1 MSVRSERAA
10 AIALASIRT
19 AVCAYRAA
27 AQSFVSDEAFT
38 FNNFIAGSWRD
49 LYFQYDANNHLLYSI
64 FAKIS
69 MLLFGDSE
77 FALRLPSVMAGFFL
91 MLGVW
96 RILENVD
103 SGPVR
108 WVAFLAIGLHP
119 LMFDFSSAARGY
131 SLAMALVVWALFGA
145 MTQRY
150 KTAAVLAGLGITANL
165 SAVIPA
171 LGLLTACLFLGEGS
185 FSQRLLRTARMGLL
199 AAVPVLI
206 VCAGALPLMHGYFFY
221 AGIPAL
227 SDSLHNLVYGSIFA
241 STRIGLFG
249 TWNAAGVLTFGV
261 LPAIVLFITIASLVA
276 WRKGERR
283 ELIPA
288 VTLGVAGLG
297 MIAAHYLIGMNYP
310 IDRTGLIVMVLFG
323 LSWAVAS
330 DGSNRLFRGVNL
342 ILGIL
347 LAIQFGTQF
356 HTSYFQIWPYDRSIK
371 TIAREVEEQTRDKPP
386 GSVSIGASWIHQSA
400 LEYYRVHDRAAAL
413 KPVPRLEVTRTT
425 GQDFYVLNEQDK
437 DFDSVHSRAI
447 LFWDPFAGVAL
458 AK

>member
-1 MSVRSERAA
+1 VSVRSERAV
-10 AIALASIRT
+10 AIAFASIRT

-27 AQSFVSDEAFT
+27 TQSFVSDEAFT

-64 FAKIS
+64 LSKLS
-69 MLLFGDSE
+69 MSVFGSSE
-77 FALRLPSVMAGFFL
+77 FALRLPSVIAGFFL

-103 SGPVR
+103 SWAIR
-108 WVAFLAIGLHP
+108 WVAFIAIGLHP
-119 LMFDFSSAARGY
+119 LMFDFSAAARGY
-131 SLAMALVVWALFGA
+131 SLAMALVVWALLAGI
-145 MTQRY
+145 TQRY
-150 KTAAVLAGLGITANL
+150 KTAGILAGLAIGANF

-171 LGLLTACLFLGEGS
+171 LGFLTACLVLGEGP
-185 FSQRLLRTARMGLL
+185 FTRRLRRTVGMGLL
-199 AAVPVLI
+199 AAAPVLI
-206 VCAGALPLMHGYFFY
+206 VCAGTFPLMHGYFFY

-241 STRIGLFG
+241 SSRIGLFG
-249 TWNAAGVLTFGV
+249 TWAAAGILTFGV
-261 LPAIVLFITIASLVA
+261 LPAIVLFIALASLFA
-276 WRKGERR
+276 WRKGKRR

-288 VTLGVAGLG
+288 ATLGAAALG

-310 IDRTGLIVMVLFG
+310 IDRTGLIAMVLFG
-323 LSWAVAS
+323 IAWAIAS
-330 DGSNRLFRGVNL
+330 GGSNRVFRGVNL
-342 ILGIL
+342 VLGLL
-347 LAIQFGTQF
+347 LAIQFATQF

-371 TIAREVEEQTRDKPP
+371 TIAREVEEESRNKPP

-400 LEYYRVHDRAAAL
+400 LEYYRVHDRAAVL
-413 KPVPRLEVTRTT
+413 KPVRRLEVTLIT

-437 DFDSVHSRAI
+437 DFDSVHKRAI

>member
-1 MSVRSERAA
+1 MSVRSERAV
-10 AIALASIRT
+10 AIAFASIRT

-27 AQSFVSDEAFT
+27 TQSFVSDEAFT

-64 FAKIS
+64 LSKLS
-69 MLLFGDSE
+69 MSVFGSSE
-77 FALRLPSVMAGFFL
+77 FALRLPSVIAGFFL

-103 SGPVR
+103 SWAIR
-108 WVAFLAIGLHP
+108 WVAFIAIGLHP
-119 LMFDFSSAARGY
+119 LMFDFSAAARGY
-131 SLAMALVVWALFGA
+131 SLAMALVVWALLAGI
-145 MTQRY
+145 TQRY
-150 KTAAVLAGLGITANL
+150 KTAGILAGLAIGANF

-171 LGLLTACLFLGEGS
+171 LGFLTACLVLGEGP
-185 FSQRLLRTARMGLL
+185 FTRRLRRTVGMGLL
-199 AAVPVLI
+199 AAAPVLI
-206 VCAGALPLMHGYFFY
+206 VCAGTFPLMHGYFFY

-241 STRIGLFG
+241 SSRIGLFG
-249 TWNAAGVLTFGV
+249 TWAAAGILTFGV
-261 LPAIVLFITIASLVA
+261 LPAIVLFIALASLFA
-276 WRKGERR
+276 WRKGKRR

-288 VTLGVAGLG
+288 ATLGAAALG

-310 IDRTGLIVMVLFG
+310 IDRTGLIAMVLFG
-323 LSWAVAS
+323 IAWAIAS
-330 DGSNRLFRGVNL
+330 GGSNRVFRGVNL
-342 ILGIL
+342 VLGLL
-347 LAIQFGTQF
+347 LAIQFATQF

-371 TIAREVEEQTRDKPP
+371 TIAREVEEESRNKPP

-400 LEYYRVHDRAAAL
+400 LEYYRVHDRAAVL
-413 KPVPRLEVTRTT
+413 KPVRRLEVTLIT

-437 DFDSVHSRAI
+437 DFDSVHKRAI